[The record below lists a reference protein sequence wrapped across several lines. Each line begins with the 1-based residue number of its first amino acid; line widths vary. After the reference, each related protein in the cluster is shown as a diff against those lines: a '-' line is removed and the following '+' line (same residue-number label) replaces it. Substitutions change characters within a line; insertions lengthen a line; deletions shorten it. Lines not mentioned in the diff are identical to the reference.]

1 MSRAV
6 GCRLPWDNWTQPA
19 IPECEEIKQLEEH
32 DKWSYA
38 LSELYERERV
48 VTETGCSVPC
58 SYLQYELAN
67 QVGDEDT

>member
-6 GCRLPWDNWTQPA
+6 GCRLPWDNWTQPD

-32 DKWSYA
+32 DKWSYN

-67 QVGDEDT
+67 QVG